1 MTKISMRIDIGGK
14 DMIPHSFILVKH
26 DNGTYD
32 EYGFVPQKA
41 GSTYGSGKMEVKL
54 GVTDQDIDVLHEAK
68 YFTPYYDLND
78 TQYQNFLTHANE
90 LIKNPPNYFVLGEGA
105 PFHSSKN
112 CVGIAVD
119 LWQSSSAPNI
129 FGVTTWAW
137 NPYDQAKN
145 LKISKLIGT
154 MPDPK
159 MKTFKYADPLILDLD
174 GNGFKITP
182 LSAGVMFDSDGDGI
196 KTNTGWVGQGDGM
209 LVYDRNGNGLI
220 DSGQELFGDD
230 TILSNGQKAL
240 HGFAALKELD
250 TGSKVHKQIVG
261 ANDGFFDTKDA
272 MFSKLRIWQ
281 DFNLD
286 GISQKHELKTLSD
299 CGIISIDLSSRTTSL
314 RYGDGV
320 LTQIGSFLRADG
332 TTGKAANF
340 ILSQNNFAH
349 SFSDIELSES
359 SKLLPNLQ
367 GSGWVRDFQQAAT
380 LNPKLIG
387 LLEQVKSAPT
397 RQEYKNAISNLI
409 KEWGMSSDYVSAS
422 NQALK
427 SGYGLILTE
436 PKDAQEKSWIQ
447 MAIKATD
454 SERADFCAA
463 LSDIDLENFNNM
475 RTAMTDDLIKL
486 YVYEAFTGH
495 TFLNWPQ
502 VYADA
507 THYKPRVKLPQV
519 LNEDLPLTVFINQ
532 TQNGM
537 LSSESG
543 FIRVNIPQPT
553 TGTPQ
558 IEALWNRLV
567 DDVSHN
573 FMPALYLDKYLNLI
587 EVNVSETGVNF
598 NFEPL
603 KQTLNMAI
611 KENIYEGTTLYL
623 DLYHHHGKLLLGMGW
638 SGIDI
643 LQKIL
648 AFAPERP
655 DIQQAIN
662 ASGLTFVRASEKSPI
677 LKGEAYS
684 GDMNANTFHGSDG
697 NDLIYGG
704 DGNDFL
710 TGNAGDDLIFG
721 GPGDDT
727 ISGNEGDDILDG
739 GPGNDILRGG
749 PGNNIYLFGRGYG
762 EDLIS
767 GNDYSEDPNTKLN
780 ILQFK
785 KDISADSIHVARK
798 GSDMILSVMNTAD
811 KITIDSFFLHNT
823 PLNASNPIQLVRFHD
838 GTIWDIE
845 KMVNSLLNG
854 TEGPDTIHG
863 TPADDFID
871 GKGGDDLIYGHDGND
886 TILGGLGNDRLYG
899 GKGNDTLNGGL
910 GNDTLYGEEGDDL
923 LIGGPGND
931 TLIGGLGDDILDG
944 GPGNDSLRGGYGNN
958 TYLFGKGD
966 GQDTIS
972 GGEFSGDVNDR
983 LNTLEFKSGISP
995 ADVQLSRKGSDM
1007 IVTIAGTAD
1016 KIALSYFFFH
1026 NNPLNDSNPIQQ
1038 MKFQDGTIW
1047 DLNKMLSFLLQG
1059 TEGADTIVGTS
1070 GDDKIDGKGGDDLIY
1085 GHDGDD
1091 LIQGGPG
1098 NDRIFGG
1105 KGNDVIAGGPGN
1117 DKLYGEEGDDILNGG
1132 PGNDTLVGGLGNDT
1146 YLFGKGDGQD
1156 IIQANE
1162 KKESLSEKLNILE
1175 FKKGIFPSEI
1185 TAFQKDAD
1193 VTLSI
1198 LKTTDKITIQ
1208 KFTNELLNPVQ
1219 EIKFSDGTILKCT
1232 NLETALSNTPT
1243 NMNNTLNLS
1252 DVLNF
1257 QNNEQA
1263 KYDSHYSPVNNP
1275 LPEMTAENLMT

>member
-1 MTKISMRIDIGGK
+1 M
-14 DMIPHSFILVKH
+14 
-26 DNGTYD
+26 
-32 EYGFVPQKA
+32 
-41 GSTYGSGKMEVKL
+41 
-54 GVTDQDIDVLHEAK
+54 
-68 YFTPYYDLND
+68 
-78 TQYQNFLTHANE
+78 
-90 LIKNPPNYFVLGEGA
+90 
-105 PFHSSKN
+105 
-112 CVGIAVD
+112 
-119 LWQSSSAPNI
+119 
-129 FGVTTWAW
+129 
-137 NPYDQAKN
+137 
-145 LKISKLIGT
+145 
-154 MPDPK
+154 
-159 MKTFKYADPLILDLD
+159 
-174 GNGFKITP
+174 
-182 LSAGVMFDSDGDGI
+182 
-196 KTNTGWVGQGDGM
+196 
-209 LVYDRNGNGLI
+209 
-220 DSGQELFGDD
+220 
-230 TILSNGQKAL
+230 
-240 HGFAALKELD
+240 
-250 TGSKVHKQIVG
+250 
-261 ANDGFFDTKDA
+261 
-272 MFSKLRIWQ
+272 
-281 DFNLD
+281 
-286 GISQKHELKTLSD
+286 
-299 CGIISIDLSSRTTSL
+299 
-314 RYGDGV
+314 
-320 LTQIGSFLRADG
+320 
-332 TTGKAANF
+332 
-340 ILSQNNFAH
+340 
-349 SFSDIELSES
+349 
-359 SKLLPNLQ
+359 
-367 GSGWVRDFQQAAT
+367 RDFQQAAT
-380 LNPKLIG
+380 FNPKLIN
-387 LLEQVKSAPT
+387 LLTQVKTAPT
-397 RQEYKNAISNLI
+397 RQEYKNAISTLL
-409 KEWGMSSDYVSAS
+409 KEWGNSPEYASAS
-422 NQALK
+422 KQALN
-427 SGYGLILTE
+427 SGYGLILSE
-436 PKDAQEKSWIQ
+436 PKNEQEKNWMQ
-447 MAIKATD
+447 VAIKASD
-454 SERADFCAA
+454 AERAEFRAT
-463 LSDIDLENFNNM
+463 LSIDDLASFDTMYEN
-475 RTAMTDDLIKL
+475 MTDKLTKL
-486 YVYEAFTGH
+486 YVYEAFSGH
-495 TFLNWPQ
+495 TFLKWSQ
-502 VYADA
+502 IYTDA
-507 THYKPRVKLPQV
+507 VNYQPRVKSPQE
-519 LNEDLPLTVFINQ
+519 LNEDLPLTVLINQ
-532 TQNGM
+532 TQNGA
-537 LSSESG
+537 LSSVPG
-543 FIRVNIPQPT
+543 FIRVNIPEPE
-553 TGTPQ
+553 TGMPQ
-558 IEALWNRLV
+558 IEDLWNRLV

-573 FMPALYLDKYLNLI
+573 FMPALYLDKYLNAI
-587 EVNVSETGVNF
+587 EVNVNETGIHYDF
-598 NFEPL
+598 DPL
-603 KQTLNMAI
+603 KQMLNQTM
-611 KENIYEGTTLYL
+611 KESLFEGTALYL

-638 SGIDI
+638 PGINT
-643 LQKIL
+643 LQTIL
-648 AFAPERP
+648 ALAPTHPE
-655 DIQQAIN
+655 IKNAIN
-662 ASGLTFVRASEKSPI
+662 ASGLTFITPSEKAISV
-677 LKGEAYS
+677 KDEAYS
-684 GDMNANTFHGSDG
+684 GDMNANTFHGHDG

-704 DGNDFL
+704 AGNDFL

-739 GPGNDILRGG
+739 GPGNDLLRGG
-749 PGNNIYLFGRGYG
+749 PGNNIYLFGRGDG
-762 EDLIS
+762 EDTIS
-767 GNDYSEDPNTKLN
+767 GNDYGENLNEKLN
-780 ILQFK
+780 ILMFK
-785 KDISADSIHVARK
+785 AGISPDNIHAERT
-798 GSDMILSVMNTAD
+798 GSDLFLSILGTTD
-811 KITIDSFFLHNT
+811 KIKIDSFFLKNT
-823 PLNASNPIQLVRFHD
+823 PLNASNPIQQVRFHD

-845 KMVNSLLNG
+845 KMVNALLNG
-854 TEGPDTIHG
+854 TDAADTIHG